1 MHSSTTAHL
10 QQTNPHKSR
19 SNDSF
24 LDRLKNLLQRIPLAG
39 QPVAL
44 LAVSKLQQSAHA
56 IRILH
61 VLQQLLRLIAPP
73 LAHRC
78 EMLNKIVRTIQRPQL
93 LRVVVKTSGQSD
105 GGQNPHIEALLH
117 RLRVLREQQQQ
128 HVELRLSAANRPHV
142 LLAVVV
148 VQQTLAVVGFAQ
160 RAQRQLRRE
169 RALLQQLP
177 LRAGDVVSEETRAVQ
192 IVKKRGRFG
201 AGGVGDVLEKMG
213 RSGGESEAQR
223 GQLSGE
229 RHSEAQQR
237 LRVAQQHGEVAGAA
251 HLGPQRREDLG
262 EELGLR
268 DGDVSVELA
277 RATVLRSGLHV
288 GGELLD
294 ALRAVDERRVVLRV
308 RFAFLRKNAL
318 R

>member
-1 MHSSTTAHL
+1 MHLSPTAHL

-39 QPVAL
+39 QSIAL

-73 LAHRC
+73 LAH
-78 EMLNKIVRTIQRPQL
+78 
-93 LRVVVKTSGQSD
+93 SD

-229 RHSEAQQR
+229 LHSEAQQR

-277 RATVLRSGLHV
+277 RAAVLRSGLHV

-308 RFAFLRKNAL
+308 RFAF
-318 R
+318 

>member
-1 MHSSTTAHL
+1 M
-10 QQTNPHKSR
+10 
-19 SNDSF
+19 
-24 LDRLKNLLQRIPLAG
+24 
-39 QPVAL
+39 
-44 LAVSKLQQSAHA
+44 
-56 IRILH
+56 
-61 VLQQLLRLIAPP
+61 
-73 LAHRC
+73 
-78 EMLNKIVRTIQRPQL
+78 
-93 LRVVVKTSGQSD
+93 
-105 GGQNPHIEALLH
+105 
-117 RLRVLREQQQQ
+117 
-128 HVELRLSAANRPHV
+128 
-142 LLAVVV
+142 
-148 VQQTLAVVGFAQ
+148 
-160 RAQRQLRRE
+160 
-169 RALLQQLP
+169 
-177 LRAGDVVSEETRAVQ
+177 Q

-277 RATVLRSGLHV
+277 RAAVLRSGLHV

-308 RFAFLRKNAL
+308 RFAF
-318 R
+318 